1 MFKKTLHD
9 EVLQIFKQIPKEFLF
24 DVSKTFSKQKEKVI
38 KELIPREISS
48 LAGSVGSRSSSP
60 VSTKSIQ
67 YLEQYEKSFPRE
79 KRERS
84 FSKEKSLLKE
94 KKERFSLRERSFSRE
109 KKERSP
115 FSREKDYLY
124 VTHKNRFERSRPPT
138 PSTRQ
143 QSTHQSST
151 RQLSTHTSSIYSN
164 HQPLSYETIKSLHPI
179 QKEQQLINNVR
190 SINRTDIINWQNQNI
205 SQQSQAS
212 LSPYP
217 VSIVSTNRQLVSQS
231 SHHQQQYQQFPTCD
245 ETLSNHNIQT
255 QNLFS
260 NQNSSKTN
268 IEETTIIHT
277 IDPYTRIQELENILQ
292 TLTKEVNELQAQ
304 PNKSQPQPQPQ
315 ISITRTQ
322 LSELRK
328 RSLSPIT

>member
-1 MFKKTLHD
+1 MKKN
-9 EVLQIFKQIPKEFLF
+9 K
-24 DVSKTFSKQKEKVI
+24 VSLYYQEGQSNLK
-38 KELIPREISS
+38 REISS

-94 KKERFSLRERSFSRE
+94 KKERFSLRERSFSREKKERPLLKEKKERSFSRE